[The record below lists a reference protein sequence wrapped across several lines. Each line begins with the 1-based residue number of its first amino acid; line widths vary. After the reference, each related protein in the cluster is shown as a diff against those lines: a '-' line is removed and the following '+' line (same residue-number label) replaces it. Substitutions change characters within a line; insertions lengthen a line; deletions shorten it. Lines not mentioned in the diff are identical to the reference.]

1 MDPGTLSRGM
11 QRLEILYRG
20 RVQGVGFRATTREI
34 ARRHAVSGWVC
45 NEPDGR
51 VRMEVQGEADEVAAL
66 RADIQRSLGAG
77 IKDEQVTEIPIESG
91 ERGFE
96 IRYR

>member
-1 MDPGTLSRGM
+1 
-11 QRLEILYRG
+11 
-20 RVQGVGFRATTREI
+20 
-34 ARRHAVSGWVC
+34 
-45 NEPDGR
+45 
-51 VRMEVQGEADEVAAL
+51 MEVQGEADEVAAL

-77 IKDEQVTEIPIESG
+77 IKDEQVTKIPVESG